1 MNEQQ
6 NFASFDI
13 HDDCIVHIKF
23 ANFSPTDNQFRRFLI
38 DLKSVLDQHHEFTLF
53 VDTTDLPSTRL
64 AYALQ
69 VAEFMRDNRLLFKE
83 YCKAS
88 VLVINNDVVRTLLQT
103 IFKIQKPVSPNKI
116 VNNVCDGMEFL
127 KHYKPITT

>member
-6 NFASFDI
+6 NFASFNI
-13 HDDCIVHIKF
+13 HDDSVVHVKF
-23 ANFSPTDNQFRRFLI
+23 ASFSPSDNQFRRFLI

-53 VDTTDLPSTRL
+53 VDTTDLPPTRL

-69 VAEFMRDNRLLFKE
+69 VAKFMEENRPLFKE

-88 VLVINNDVVRTLLQT
+88 VLVINSDVVRTLLQT
-103 IFKIQKPVSPNKI
+103 VFKIQKPVSPNKI

-127 KHYKPITT
+127 KQYKPITA